1 MNRTVTIFQSQAV
14 NIRRFDHAEGCAHH
28 DSESE
33 LTQSVAV
40 AFVERGSFD
49 VLQSKHWWPFRE
61 SDVLVSTPGV
71 VRRYRHD
78 QEFPSDVCLSLSF
91 ASDVTEL
98 ALGKL
103 PSKLLAPLV
112 PSSSGT
118 RFARAWMNSAL
129 RSGDSLFI
137 ENAAFHCACAFGP
150 HSWNRSVHQS
160 GSFGHARRIRSA
172 IESLLS
178 SIAES
183 RSLSSMAREV
193 GMSPFHFARTFS
205 ELTGQSP
212 HQYLLKLRLR
222 HAATMLRDG
231 ASVTQSALD
240 SGFENLSHFS
250 RTFRRRF
257 GVSPS
262 SYRSVRPSSQND
274 PTLRAGN
281 GLNTK
286 TQ

>member
-14 NIRRFDHAEGCAHH
+14 NIRRFDHAEGFAHR

-49 VLQSKHWWPFRE
+49 VLQSKNWWPFRE
-61 SDVLVSTPGV
+61 SDVLISTPGT
-71 VRRYRHD
+71 VRRYRHHE
-78 QEFPSDVCLSLSF
+78 EFPIDVCLSLSF
-91 ASDVTEL
+91 ASDMTEL

-103 PSKLLAPLV
+103 PLKLLAPLI

-118 RFARAWMNSAL
+118 RFARAWMSFAL
-129 RSGDSLFI
+129 RTGDSLFI

-150 HSWNRSVHQS
+150 HSWSRSGNRS
-160 GSFGHARRIRSA
+160 GSFSRARRIRTA

-178 SIAES
+178 NVGER

-257 GVSPS
+257 GASPS
-262 SYRSVRPSSQND
+262 SYRSVRPSSQKE
-274 PTLRAGN
+274 PTL
-281 GLNTK
+281 TCK
-286 TQ
+286 

>member
-1 MNRTVTIFQSQAV
+1 
-14 NIRRFDHAEGCAHH
+14 
-28 DSESE
+28 
-33 LTQSVAV
+33 
-40 AFVERGSFD
+40 
-49 VLQSKHWWPFRE
+49 
-61 SDVLVSTPGV
+61 
-71 VRRYRHD
+71 
-78 QEFPSDVCLSLSF
+78 
-91 ASDVTEL
+91 
-98 ALGKL
+98 
-103 PSKLLAPLV
+103 
-112 PSSSGT
+112 
-118 RFARAWMNSAL
+118 
-129 RSGDSLFI
+129 
-137 ENAAFHCACAFGP
+137 
-150 HSWNRSVHQS
+150 
-160 GSFGHARRIRSA
+160 
-172 IESLLS
+172 
-178 SIAES
+178 
-183 RSLSSMAREV
+183 MAREV

-274 PTLRAGN
+274 PTLRAGK